1 MNSQAKGRLNP
12 LPSPKDS
19 HGRYLFW
26 VAIIALALIA
36 LIAVLLIGVIDRQP
50 LRSNTDIPATSQV
63 SGVAGVPAPVPPVI
77 AKDNY
82 ADTSVTLAAV
92 GVIGRLF
99 IAFTRRGPKD

>member
-36 LIAVLLIGVIDRQP
+36 LIAVLLIGVI
-50 LRSNTDIPATSQV
+50 N
-63 SGVAGVPAPVPPVI
+63 
-77 AKDNY
+77 
-82 ADTSVTLAAV
+82 
-92 GVIGRLF
+92 
-99 IAFTRRGPKD
+99 